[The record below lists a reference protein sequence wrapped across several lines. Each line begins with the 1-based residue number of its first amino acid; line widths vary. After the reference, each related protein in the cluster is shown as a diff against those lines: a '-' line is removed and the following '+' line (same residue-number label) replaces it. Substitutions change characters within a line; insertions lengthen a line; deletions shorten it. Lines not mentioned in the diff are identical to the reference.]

1 MITDEE
7 YRILMTDV
15 YRKIV
20 TAVNITTGDDGTKA
34 HKVIETFTELWK
46 KKKSTFEPDFCAV
59 KLEDNPWI
67 VQPFEIY
74 EEIRIED
81 IKKKHQK

>member
-1 MITDEE
+1 LRGDRGKPTERLLVPNNERILMITDEE

-46 KKKSTFEPDFCAV
+46 MNKK
-59 KLEDNPWI
+59 
-67 VQPFEIY
+67 QY
-74 EEIRIED
+74 E
-81 IKKKHQK
+81 KQQKYFG